1 MLNDE
6 LYLNKNMF
14 SESVEKRATRE
25 GYGDELVALGGE
37 NNDIV
42 VLTADLS
49 ESTKVDQFQEKYPDR
64 FFECGI
70 AEQSM
75 VAVAAGF
82 GVNGKRAFSSSYAT
96 FSPGK
101 NWETIRTTVAYNDSD
116 VKIAGHHAGLM
127 TAQDGATHQA
137 LEDIALMRV
146 LPNMRVLC
154 PCDYY
159 EAMRVT
165 KVAGENYGPFY
176 LRFTREATPIITTES
191 TPFNLGENYSYWV
204 SEKPQCVIFAT
215 GYTLYYALLAASIL
229 KKEGIELEV
238 INLASI
244 KPINKDFVISR
255 VKNVGRVLTVEDHQ
269 VACGIG
275 SLIAEILSQECPSFM
290 EFVGMHDQFGESGT
304 SKELISKYG
313 IDEKGIIKSI
323 YKLLKKQ

>member
-6 LYLNKNMF
+6 LFLNKNIF
-14 SESVEKRATRE
+14 SDSVEKKATRE
-25 GYGDELVALGGE
+25 GYGDELVILGDE
-37 NNDIV
+37 NNNIV
-42 VLTADLS
+42 VLTADLA
-49 ESTKVDQFQEKYPDR
+49 ESTKVDKFQKKYPDR

-146 LPNMRVLC
+146 LPNMKVLC

-159 EAMRVT
+159 EAMKVT
-165 KVAGENYGPFY
+165 KTAGENYGPFY
-176 LRFTREATPIITTES
+176 LRFTREVTPVITTEA
-191 TPFNLGENYSYWV
+191 TPFTLGENYSYWI
-204 SEKPQCVIFAT
+204 SEKPQCIVFAT
-215 GYTLYYALLAASIL
+215 GYTLYYALLAASLL

-238 INLASI
+238 INISSI
-244 KPINKDFVISR
+244 KPINKEFIVSK
-255 VKNVGRVLTVEDHQ
+255 VKNVRKVLTVEDHQ
-269 VACGIG
+269 VAGGMG
-275 SLIAEILSQECPSFM
+275 SLIAEILSQECPSFI
-290 EFVGMHDQFGESGT
+290 EFVGMNDQFGESGT
-304 SKELISKYG
+304 FSELVSKYG
-313 IDEKGIIKSI
+313 IDEKGIIKLI
-323 YKLLKKQ
+323 YKLLKKS